1 VIERLQKEKDDLERR
16 IEEIE
21 TEGQKK
27 LGEMEAE
34 REKLLS
40 QIDLKDAEITK
51 QAKELEDAGP
61 IEVEASPFQDPDGT
75 FDMPLCSDID
85 DFINVAFD
93 IDANDA
99 NIDVMMNALSEADID
114 LTVFDIFEV

>member
-1 VIERLQKEKDDLERR
+1 
-16 IEEIE
+16 
-21 TEGQKK
+21 
-27 LGEMEAE
+27 
-34 REKLLS
+34 
-40 QIDLKDAEITK
+40 
-51 QAKELEDAGP
+51 
-61 IEVEASPFQDPDGT
+61 VEAGPFQDPDGT